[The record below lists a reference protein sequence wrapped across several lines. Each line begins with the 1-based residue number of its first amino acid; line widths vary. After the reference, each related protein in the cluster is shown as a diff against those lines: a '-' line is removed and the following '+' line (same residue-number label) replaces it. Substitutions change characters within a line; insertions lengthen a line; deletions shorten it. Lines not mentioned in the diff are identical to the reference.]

1 MKKLLNENIITDVVA
16 KIFNAIIDD
25 RNRSLERAQQNDPE
39 FQKIIANVERSKKE
53 LISWVDKQ
61 LKKDPELARRY
72 KKFGGGG
79 ANSI

>member
-1 MKKLLNENIITDVVA
+1 MKKLLNENIITDVVE

-25 RNRSLERAQQNDPE
+25 RNRSLEREQQNDPE

-53 LISWVDKQ
+53 LSSWVAKQ

-72 KKFGGGG
+72 KKF
-79 ANSI
+79 